1 MEVDGGDILKDE
13 VTLPLDTVGG
23 VGHFL
28 DTSSVVLFQP
38 VFVSSLSRA
47 SKSASKILSEINWL
61 SPRMGL
67 ETITVTTD
75 RLADESLAAVLDLI
89 QPFG

>member
-38 VFVSSLSRA
+38 VFVELVIQSIKVRVA
-47 SKSASKILSEINWL
+47 KYF
-61 SPRMGL
+61 PR
-67 ETITVTTD
+67 
-75 RLADESLAAVLDLI
+75 
-89 QPFG
+89 